1 MKKTL
6 TIIILCLV
14 YIVIYLLQINFFSWF
29 TIAGIK
35 PNLFI
40 ILVLFIGLYAGKRY
54 GAILG
59 AIFGLGLDLL
69 GSNIIGQTAIIFG
82 IIGFC
87 GGYLDKIFS
96 KDSKI
101 TVILMVIGA
110 TAICE
115 IFIYTYRIMMLS
127 LNVEIWAFIK
137 ILLIEILY
145 NSILTIILYPLMQ
158 KLGYKVEEIFKNP
171 QILTRYF

>member
-14 YIVIYLLQINFFSWF
+14 YIVIYLLQMNFFSWF

-59 AIFGLGLDLL
+59 IVFGLGIDLI
-69 GSNIIGQTAIIFG
+69 GSNIVGQTALILG

-87 GGYLDKIFS
+87 GGYLDKDFS

-101 TVILMVIGA
+101 TVILMVIAA
-110 TAICE
+110 TVIYE
-115 IFIYTYRIMMLS
+115 IFIYTYKSVVLT

-137 ILLIEILY
+137 ILIIEIIY

-158 KLGYKVEEIFKNP
+158 TLGYKVEDIFKKP